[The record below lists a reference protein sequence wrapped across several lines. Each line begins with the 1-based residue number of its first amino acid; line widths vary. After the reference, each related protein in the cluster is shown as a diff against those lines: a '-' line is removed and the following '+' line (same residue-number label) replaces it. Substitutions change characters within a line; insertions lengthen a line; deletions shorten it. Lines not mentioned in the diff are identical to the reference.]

1 MKSVF
6 IALIETIF
14 GGTTI
19 NVRDIS
25 FIKIVSKK

>member
-6 IALIETIF
+6 IALIKAMF
-14 GGTTI
+14 GGMAIQTGD
-19 NVRDIS
+19 VS

>member
-6 IALIETIF
+6 IALIKVMF
-14 GGTTI
+14 GGMTI
-19 NVRDIS
+19 QTGDVS